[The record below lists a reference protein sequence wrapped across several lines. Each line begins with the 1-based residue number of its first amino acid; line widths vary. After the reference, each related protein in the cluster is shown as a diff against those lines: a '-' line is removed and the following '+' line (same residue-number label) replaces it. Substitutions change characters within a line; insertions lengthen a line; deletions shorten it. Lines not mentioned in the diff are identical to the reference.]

1 MLLAVRVHRQLRGVV
16 MCCVVVMLCCVVVML
31 AVRTDS
37 KGMLCCCDV
46 DSVGEDSELMLC
58 CVVVMLCCDVGGEDR
73 L

>member
-46 DSVGEDSELMLC
+46 DSE
-58 CVVVMLCCDVGGEDR
+58 GEDR
-73 L
+73 Q